1 MKHITIPIIL
11 LIFCL
16 VVTGCSIPVTPTI
29 PGGLVETVQSG
40 IDEVKPEIEQQLTQL
55 PSTLESM
62 ATEYAPTIQNLAT
75 AVPATLESLISQEPT
90 DAPQYTGE
98 MTVIESNNL
107 IVQLPVEVAESAAIT
122 LVPEQEPNE
131 LMPGFELPDHRLI
144 TFFGYRIAEHFHS
157 PLIYVLPVAE
167 TAEISQYASI
177 NISTLQYLLED
188 TETNLDEEE
197 FLPFLPVFNAAQI
210 FNALAERMESEN
222 GSGIR
227 YLALYSQ
234 GLVGIDN
241 YNIFYTYQGLSV
253 DGKYYIAAVLPI
265 NSSLLPETI
274 STPEELEG
282 LTQDYEVYLANVKE
296 LMEVEDG
303 GVLTPSLEGLDAMMR
318 SIKILD

>member
-11 LIFCL
+11 LILCL
-16 VVTGCSIPVTPTI
+16 VVAGCTIPVTPTI

-75 AVPATLESLISQEPT
+75 AVPATLERLISQEPT

-107 IVQLPVEVAESAAIT
+107 IVKLPVEVAESASII
-122 LVPEQEPNE
+122 VIPEQEPNE
-131 LMPGFELPDHRLI
+131 IMPGFELPEHRLI
-144 TFFGYRIAEHFHS
+144 NFIGYEISEHFHT
-157 PLIYVLPVAE
+157 PVIHILPVDE
-167 TAEISQYASI
+167 TTEISQYASI
-177 NISTLQYLLED
+177 NISTLQYLLENPEID
-188 TETNLDEEE
+188 LDEEE

-210 FNALAERMESEN
+210 FNALPERIETEN
-222 GSGIR
+222 GQGIR

-234 GLVGIDN
+234 AFAGIDN
-241 YNIFYTYQGLSV
+241 YNIFYTYQGLSA

-265 NSSLLPETI
+265 NSSLLPEMI
-274 STPEELEG
+274 STQEELDE
-282 LTQDYEVYLANVKE
+282 LTQDYQAYIADVEEEMEKE
-296 LMEVEDG
+296 NG
-303 GVLTPSLEGLDAMMR
+303 GVLTPSLEALDAMIR
-318 SIKILD
+318 SLKILD

>member
-1 MKHITIPIIL
+1 M
-11 LIFCL
+11 
-16 VVTGCSIPVTPTI
+16 PVTPTI
-29 PGGLVETVQSG
+29 PGGLVETVQTG

-75 AVPATLESLISQEPT
+75 AVPATLESLISQDPT
-90 DAPQYTGE
+90 AAPEYTGE
-98 MTVIESNNL
+98 VTVIESNNL

-131 LMPGFELPDHRLI
+131 MMPGFELPEHRLI
-144 TFFGYRIAEHFHS
+144 NFFGYKLPEHFHT
-157 PLIYVLPVAE
+157 PVIHFLPVAE

-177 NISTLQYLLED
+177 NISTLQYLLENPEID
-188 TETNLDEEE
+188 LNEEE

-210 FNALAERMESEN
+210 FNALPARMETEN

-234 GLVGIDN
+234 GFVGIDN
-241 YNIFYTYQGLSV
+241 YNIFYTYQGLSA
-253 DGKYYIAAVLPI
+253 DGKYYIAAILPI
-265 NSSLLPETI
+265 NSSLLPKTI

-303 GVLTPSLEGLDAMMR
+303 GVLTPSLEALDAMMR

>member
-40 IDEVKPEIEQQLTQL
+40 FDEVKPEIEQQLTQL

-75 AVPATLESLISQEPT
+75 AVPATLESLIAQDPT
-90 DAPQYTGE
+90 AAPEYTGE
-98 MTVIESNNL
+98 VTVIESNNL
-107 IVQLPVEVAESAAIT
+107 IVKLPVEVAESVAIT

-131 LMPGFELPDHRLI
+131 MMPGFELPEHRLI
-144 TFFGYRIAEHFHS
+144 NFFGYKLPEHFHT
-157 PLIYVLPVAE
+157 PVIHFLPVAE

-177 NISTLQYLLED
+177 NISTLQYLLENPEID
-188 TETNLDEEE
+188 LNEEE

-210 FNALAERMESEN
+210 FNALPARMETEN

-234 GLVGIDN
+234 GFVGIDN
-241 YNIFYTYQGLSV
+241 YNIFYTYQGLSA
-253 DGKYYIAAVLPI
+253 DGKYYIAAILPI

-274 STPEELEG
+274 STPEELEV
-282 LTQDYEVYLANVKE
+282 LTEDYENYL
-296 LMEVEDG
+296 LDVEEQLESG
-303 GVLTPSLEGLDAMMR
+303 GVFYPSLEALDAMMR
-318 SIKILD
+318 SLKILD